1 VSYVPHFMGL
11 PGKPKGFDGSEEA
24 RSSGVAHKQPQ
35 SSPGAIPDCGK
46 GLLMV
51 VNQPLIEQ
59 GYRIWKS
66 CAQPYLIEVGWR
78 TKKMAS

>member
-1 VSYVPHFMGL
+1 MSYVPHFMGL

-35 SSPGAIPDCGK
+35 SSPGAIPDFGK

-51 VNQPLIEQ
+51 VNQPLIE
-59 GYRIWKS
+59 
-66 CAQPYLIEVGWR
+66 VGWR